1 MSFMTSYFEID
12 FAWKFHFQCSN
23 YIQKIYQLLK
33 MTTKSFNFVGTD
45 IIDSY
50 FKIEGSNIGNFGN

>member
-1 MSFMTSYFEID
+1 
-12 FAWKFHFQCSN
+12 
-23 YIQKIYQLLK
+23 